1 MRYNFPDKWEVCR
14 REAHGKGETK
24 GGLCLSG
31 HPFYR
36 CGRVPLGRGDLL
48 GLQKGIVSRGGAP
61 AVCPG
66 PPDAPGH
73 AGFGGPSGGGLSRS
87 PAPGVFFGCKAGILL
102 GCRSGLVGGT
112 RAVPGGGR
120 PPVCLGPGSHL
131 GRAGGG
137 SLALGRAAPP
147 AGTAGECPLY
157 VGGAG
162 ICLGMGAGPVP
173 LFLGGG
179 ACAWLPGDP
188 GSGRLGGPGLLGRN
202 RSKGG
207 QPGTSWG
214 QAHRMEGKAISRGR

>member
-1 MRYNFPDKWEVCR
+1 MGKEKRGEGSVYPGTPFTDVEGSPWG
-14 REAHGKGETK
+14 EAICWAYKKG
-24 GGLCLSG
+24 L
-31 HPFYR
+31 F
-36 CGRVPLGRGDLL
+36 
-48 GLQKGIVSRGGAP
+48 Q
-61 AVCPG
+61 
-66 PPDAPGH
+66 
-73 AGFGGPSGGGLSRS
+73 
-87 PAPGVFFGCKAGILL
+87 GVFFGCKAGILL

-147 AGTAGECPLY
+147 AGAAGDRPLY

-173 LFLGGG
+173 LFRGGG